1 MKKLLVTLMC
11 IVMVISLIPTF
22 AFANTSDYTI
32 NLYYVDRLTGEV
44 EGEPVHSVGVNE
56 GQNFNEAL
64 WNYEYGYSD
73 FIELGYQSHWQK
85 GEVVDGKVV
94 YYENDNSWLDWEA
107 PITEDANY
115 YLRWDPVTEGEDYIE
130 LNYSEDIVEGINVT
144 EKSDLFTI
152 LNHTAMNINQM
163 KHESRLDSSVP
174 TSDDFVEK
182 SVGATALEGALKVT
196 AKTDDEGAVTAVDF
210 SYVITSKLG
219 ETVLATFEVVQF
231 NSFLGFTIDLPDA
244 GDYSYY
250 VFKDIQT
257 ADWPEGIMQ
266 WEWDYEG
273 EGSYFELYEYLGEWE
288 VCLGEFE
295 DDPEDVGGEYTN
307 ITLED
312 FLAMET
318 NGRIEL
324 EENLRVG
331 GVMTVEKDLVI
342 DLNEYR
348 LEFDSDSGE
357 PGIYVS
363 KGTLTITG
371 METEYGDVAYLGV
384 TNGSHAVVIDGAT
397 VDSAKVELDRDVI
410 IGSDEEPILIN
421 CGTLVSCSYFG
432 LTGQDEDANYYMPFK
447 VLNKNKAKVE
457 LTGGFFHH
465 DMIEYVASGYTMGAW
480 VNNPYEDVQELMY
493 FVMKKPT
500 NDKELEEAVYNEWVA
515 YKDDKGYYYEDAAA
529 VKLANVKAEKFAS
542 WVTLDI
548 TDEYGI
554 CRMGDR
560 IPVMNNGTIEK
571 WYELSM
577 GVALEL
583 PEFEGYHFAGWYEA
597 TYADDGSGK
606 AIYSNKKVE
615 VTDPITKDLT
625 IATKWCNGTKTT
637 VVGKTEATYAADGYT
652 GDTVCDQCG
661 LVYEKG
667 QTIPKLLKVEE
678 QKVEV
683 TEKVVEEVVKD
694 ATSSKADTV
703 VIPLADA
710 KEEIKVVELPT
721 KAVEKVVESG
731 KSLTVETPTATV
743 TLDNKALETVI
754 AKAEGAKIELQI
766 EAVEETEL
774 LPAQKDALK
783 DVKADLIISA
793 EIVCATT
800 GKEISKDFGGG
811 KATVALPFQAEAGT
825 KLEDYVVIYIADDG
839 TIQKVPTKVVDGKL
853 VFDIEHFSEYAV
865 VKKEVVKDI
874 PFVNGTPET
883 GDTNSILPWIVLMVA
898 TATGITVLKKKEN

>member
-56 GQNFNEAL
+56 GQNFGEAL
-64 WNYEYGYSD
+64 YDYEYGFYD
-73 FIELGYQSHWQK
+73 FVELGYQSYWQK

-94 YYENDNSWLDWEA
+94 YSYEENSWLDWEA

-115 YLRWDPVTEGEDYIE
+115 YLKWEPVTEGEDYIE
-130 LNYSEDIVEGINVT
+130 LNYLEDTVEGINVT
-144 EKSDLFTI
+144 ENRDLLTI

-163 KHESRLDSSVP
+163 KHEGRLDGNVP
-174 TSDDFVEK
+174 TSDEFVEK
-182 SVGATALEGALKVT
+182 SVGATDLEGALKAT
-196 AKTDDEGAVTAVDF
+196 TKTDDDGVVTAVDF

-257 ADWPEGIMQ
+257 PDWPEGIMQ
-266 WEWDYEG
+266 WEWEDEEEG
-273 EGSYFELYEYLGEWE
+273 AHFELFEYLGEWE

-295 DDPEDVGGEYTN
+295 DDPGYDGGEYTD
-307 ITLED
+307 ISLED
-312 FLAMET
+312 FLGMEI

-324 EENLRVG
+324 EENLRVA

-348 LEFDSDSGE
+348 LEFDSDAGE
-357 PGIYVS
+357 PGIYIS

-384 TNGSHAVVIDGAT
+384 TNGSHAIVLDGET
-397 VDSAKVELDRDVI
+397 VNSAKVELDRDVI

-421 CGTLVSCSYFG
+421 GGTLVSCSYFG
-432 LTGQDEDANYYMPFK
+432 LTGQDDNDEYYMPFK
-447 VLNKNKAKVE
+447 VLDKTKTKVE

-465 DMIEYVASGYTMGAW
+465 DMIDYVATGYTMGAW
-480 VNNPYEDVQELMY
+480 VNNPGEEGQALMY
-493 FVMKKPT
+493 FVMKAPT
-500 NDKELEEAVYNEWVA
+500 NDEELEKAVYEEWVA

-529 VKLANVKAEKFAS
+529 VKLANVKAEKFAA
-542 WVTLDI
+542 WVSLDI

-560 IPVMNNGTIEK
+560 IPVMINGTIEK

-577 GVALEL
+577 GVPLQL
-583 PEFEGYHFAGWYEA
+583 PEFEGYHLAGWYEA

-625 IATKWCNGTKTT
+625 LATKWCNGTKTT

-652 GDTVCDQCG
+652 GDTVCNQCG

-667 QTIPKLLKVEE
+667 QVIPKLLKVEE

-683 TEKVVEEVVKD
+683 TEKVVEEVVKE
-694 ATSSKADTV
+694 ATTSNKDTV

-710 KEEIKVVELPT
+710 KEEIKTVEIPT
-721 KAVEKVVESG
+721 KAVESVVESG
-731 KSLTVETPTATV
+731 KALTVETPTAIV
-743 TLDNKALETVI
+743 TLDNKALETVVE
-754 AKAEGAKIELQI
+754 KAEGAKIELQI
-766 EAVEETEL
+766 EAVKETEL
-774 LPAQKDALK
+774 LPAQKEALK
-783 DVKADLIISA
+783 DVKADLVISA
-793 EIVCATT
+793 EIVCSAT

-811 KATVALPFQAEAGT
+811 KATVELPFQAEAGA
-825 KLEDYVVIYIADDG
+825 KLEDYIVIYIADDG
-839 TIQKVPTKVVDGKL
+839 TIQKVPTKAVDGNL
-853 VFDIEHFSEYAV
+853 VFEIEHFSEYAV
-865 VKKEVVKDI
+865 VKKEAVKDV
-874 PFVNGTPET
+874 PYVNGVPET
-883 GDTNSILPWIVLMVA
+883 GDLNTLLPWLVLMAIA
-898 TATGITVLKKKEN
+898 TTGITVLKRKED